1 MSKMI
6 HNKYYEIMKNFL
18 SDYSREIYGRELV
31 GKVSISQ
38 KNIALTLEELE
49 KKGILSSKVRGNM
62 RYFFLNKSNPLCKR
76 YLVLIEIE
84 NSIEFLEK
92 NPKINHILDKI
103 NNSLIN
109 SQIGCIFGSY
119 AKGNQKKDSDLDLF
133 VVGKVNEKE
142 IKKIGEDYN
151 IEIDIKN
158 GKKLD
163 FINMLKNKNPLMNE
177 ILESHVLILGYEEFI
192 EEVIKQKW

>member
-1 MSKMI
+1 MI